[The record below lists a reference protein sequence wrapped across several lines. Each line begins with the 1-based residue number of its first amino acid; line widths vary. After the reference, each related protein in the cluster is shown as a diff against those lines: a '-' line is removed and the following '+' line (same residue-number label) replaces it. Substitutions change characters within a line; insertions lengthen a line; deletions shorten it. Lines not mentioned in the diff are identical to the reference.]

1 MKVLTDRQYTDWCN
15 YVHEYNLM
23 DYGHA
28 TRIKA
33 WHNFCTENNI
43 DPQSR
48 LRHEGQYYFLCRR

>member
-48 LRHEGQYYFLCRR
+48 LRHA